1 MRRAD
6 VALYTAKRNGGNCH
20 VGSEIEAAPRVPAG

>member
-1 MRRAD
+1 MRCAD

-20 VGSEIEAAPRVPAG
+20 VGSEFATAEPVA